1 MRLSYLLPWPDQ
13 LSAEKEFSFR
23 LESAL
28 KDLGHELVIVREIDF
43 DNTEIA
49 ERKNI
54 YGEILLLPHF
64 TISPKEGIVNIQLLW
79 NSPKTVFEFRYGM
92 TNVGA
97 SDYLLSGGSVAVD
110 RFFHELTG
118 KKILGELHPSVP
130 NLEFKNQAEHGCKM
144 FYSGINWERITG
156 NPSRHGEL
164 LKKLDR
170 ANLIDIYGPKKLRG
184 INVWEGFGNYKGEIE
199 MDGKKLVEVANT
211 YGVTLALLNEQ
222 HLKWGLPSIRLAEAF
237 RAKNVVLTSE
247 YPLLDFLG
255 DSVFRIPSDM
265 TLEEQKYFIGE
276 KLNWI
281 WNNPKEASEMA
292 ELSSKLWFEKNNLE
306 MQLESLIKNY
316 SSIVHVKQDHK
327 NEVRIKILDPHSPNY
342 AQDLHLSLLSEDYE
356 LVVHSK
362 QTRDWAQKYFTKKED
377 MENYSYFI
385 TMANL
390 SHGKMTMVHPGLE
403 SYSLIGPSF
412 VVAET
417 VIYNFQK
424 LKEIVFQI
432 PFDLAGSVFSHVF
445 LLEKSQGR
453 FIPEITCKVPITY
466 RFYIPI
472 SINQPHQIIGFGEI
486 FGLSYSPVLNASR
499 SQFGKTM
506 KLRITKV
513 LPPSIKDF
521 LRPFWLK
528 IQRL

>member
-92 TNVGA
+92 TNVAA
-97 SDYLLSGGSVAVD
+97 SDFLLSGGSVAVD

-130 NLEFKNQAEHGCKM
+130 NLELKNQVKHGCKM

-156 NPSRHGEL
+156 NPSRYGEL

-184 INVWEGFGNYKGEIE
+184 VNVWEGFGNYKGEIE
-199 MDGKKLVEVANT
+199 MDGNKLIEVANT

-237 RAKNVVLTSE
+237 RAKNVVITSE
-247 YPLLDFLG
+247 YPLLNFLG
-255 DSVFRIPSDM
+255 DSVFRIPSGV
-265 TLEEQKYFIGE
+265 TSEEQKYYIGE

-281 WNNPKEASEMA
+281 WNNPKEAAEMA
-292 ELSSKLWFEKNNLE
+292 ELSSKLWFEKNALE
-306 MQLESLIKNY
+306 LQLETFIKNY
-316 SSIVHVKQDHK
+316 SSVVSVKQNHT
-327 NEVRIKILDPHSPNY
+327 NEMRIKFLDPHSPNY
-342 AQDLHLSLLSEDYE
+342 AQDLYLSLLSEDYE
-356 LVVHSK
+356 LVVHSN
-362 QTRDWAQKYFTKKED
+362 QTHDWAQKYFTKKED
-377 MENYSYFI
+377 MEKYSYFI
-385 TMANL
+385 AMANL
-390 SHGKMTMVHPGLE
+390 NHGQLTMVHPGLE
-403 SYSLIGPSF
+403 SYSLIGPSYL
-412 VVAET
+412 VAET
-417 VIYNFQK
+417 VVYNFQK

-432 PFDLAGSVFSHVF
+432 PFDSAATVFSHVF

-453 FIPEITCKVPITY
+453 FIPEIACKVPIIY
-466 RFYIPI
+466 RFFLPI

-499 SQFGKTM
+499 SQFGERTKQ
-506 KLRITKV
+506 RISKA
-513 LPPSIKDF
+513 LPPSMKDL
-521 LRPFWLK
+521 LRPIWLK

>member
-13 LSAEKEFSFR
+13 FSAEKEFSFR
-23 LESAL
+23 LESVL

-64 TISPKEGIVNIQLLW
+64 TISPKEGVVNIQLLW
-79 NSPKTVFEFRYGM
+79 NSPKTVFEFRYGI
-92 TNVGA
+92 TNVAA
-97 SDYLLSGGSVAVD
+97 SDFLLSGGSVAVD
-110 RFFHELTG
+110 KFFRELTG

-130 NLEFKNQAEHGCKM
+130 NLEFKNQVQHGCKM

-156 NPSRHGEL
+156 NPSRYGEL

-170 ANLIDIYGPKKLRG
+170 ANLIDIYGPRKLRG
-184 INVWEGFGNYKGEIE
+184 INVWEGFSNYKGEIE
-199 MDGKKLVEVANT
+199 MDGNRLIEVANT

-222 HLKWGLPSIRLAEAF
+222 HLRWGLPSIRLAEAF

-255 DSVFRIPSDM
+255 DSVFRIPVDV
-265 TLEEQKYFIGE
+265 TLEEQKFFIGE

-281 WNNPKEASEMA
+281 WNNPKEAAEMA
-292 ELSSKLWFEKNNLE
+292 ELSSKLWFEKNALE
-306 MQLESLIKNY
+306 TQLETFIKNF
-316 SSIVHVKQDHK
+316 SSNVSEKQDHK
-327 NEVRIKILDPHSPNY
+327 NELRIKYLDPHSPNY
-342 AQDLHLSLLSEDYE
+342 PQDLYLSLQNEYYD
-356 LVVHSK
+356 LVVHSN

-377 MENYSYFI
+377 MGNYSYFI
-385 TMANL
+385 AMVNL
-390 SHGKMTMVHPGLE
+390 NHGTKTMVHPGLE
-403 SYSLIGPSF
+403 SYSLNGPSF

-417 VIYNFQK
+417 LVYNFQK

-432 PFDLAGSVFSHVF
+432 PFDSAASVFSHVL

-453 FIPEITCKVPITY
+453 FIPEIICKVPVTY
-466 RFYIPI
+466 RFSIPI

-486 FGLSYSPVLNASR
+486 FGLSYSPVLNAS
-499 SQFGKTM
+499 STQFGESM
-506 KLRITKV
+506 KQRIIKA
-513 LPPSIKDF
+513 LPSSIKDL
-521 LRPFWLK
+521 LRPIWLK